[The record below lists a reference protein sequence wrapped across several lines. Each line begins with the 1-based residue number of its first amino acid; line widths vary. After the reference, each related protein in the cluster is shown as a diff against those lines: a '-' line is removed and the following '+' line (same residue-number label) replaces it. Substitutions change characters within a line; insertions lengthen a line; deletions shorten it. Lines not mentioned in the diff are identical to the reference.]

1 MENPWQASMP
11 TRAPHSV
18 ENCKVIIGGDFSV
31 ILDANLDGSGD
42 KPQMKESCRKI
53 EDLCSSFDLIY
64 VWRVRNPDVKRFM
77 RRQENSV
84 VQRRLNLWLITRG
97 IEEQVENV
105 GSIPAIRTDKSK
117 KQDGVHLFG
126 NLIPVLEDRD
136 YIKL

>member
-1 MENPWQASMP
+1 MP
-11 TRAPHSV
+11 TRASHSV

-31 ILDANLDGSGD
+31 ILDF
-42 KPQMKESCRKI
+42 RKI

-64 VWRVRNPDVKRFM
+64 VWRVRNPDVKRFTW
-77 RRQENSV
+77 RQENSV

-97 IEEQVENV
+97 IEEEVENV

>member
-1 MENPWQASMP
+1 MP

-18 ENCKVIIGGDFSV
+18 ENCKVIIGGDFSA

-64 VWRVRNPDVKRFM
+64 VWRVRNPDVKRFTW
-77 RRQENSV
+77 RQENSV

-97 IEEQVENV
+97 IEEQV
-105 GSIPAIRTDKSK
+105 
-117 KQDGVHLFG
+117 
-126 NLIPVLEDRD
+126 
-136 YIKL
+136 

>member
-1 MENPWQASMP
+1 MP

-84 VQRRLNLWLITRG
+84 VQRRLNLWLIIRG